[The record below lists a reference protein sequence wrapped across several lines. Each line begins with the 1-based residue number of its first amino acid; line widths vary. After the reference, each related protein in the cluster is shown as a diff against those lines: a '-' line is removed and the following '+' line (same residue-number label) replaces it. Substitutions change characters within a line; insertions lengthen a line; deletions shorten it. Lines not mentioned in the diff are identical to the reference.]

1 MFSSFLQ
8 KIVLQ
13 VWALAIG
20 KKTEMF
26 ATGGGDAV
34 VNLWYD
40 STASDKEEAFRKEVS
55 ISDSSVHWC
64 LIFISFLPA
73 LLDASPCLYLNI

>member
-1 MFSSFLQ
+1 
-8 KIVLQ
+8 LQ

-20 KKTEMF
+20 RKTEMF

-40 STASDKEEAFRKEVS
+40 STASDKVEAFRKEVS
-55 ISDSSVHWC
+55 MSNCFGVH
-64 LIFISFLPA
+64 FLFVLGKLERIVDPYQ
-73 LLDASPCLYLNI
+73 L